1 MQTTGV
7 NTMKIM
13 DFLEKH
19 PVINGMLIGTLIS
32 FVVGILIPPLTV
44 FFKWW
49 SSIFGV

>member
-19 PVINGMLIGTLIS
+19 PVINGILSGALIG
-32 FVVGILIPPLTV
+32 FVVGILIPPLAV

>member
-1 MQTTGV
+1 MQINGV
-7 NTMKIM
+7 NTMKFIN
-13 DFLEKH
+13 FLENH